1 MSSTTEQR
9 VVQMQFDNAQFE
21 AGVQQTLLSLNKLND
36 SIEKNT
42 KTNAGLSFRGLEN
55 ALGSADSKLSSISR
69 SAANLKNAF
78 SVAGVASQRV
88 VNNITDSLYRM
99 GVNCAKTL
107 TGINSMS
114 DGFDKFGQKT
124 KAVSTLMTTTGAS
137 FKDVQKAVDDLAWFS
152 DQTSYNF
159 TDMIDSMAK
168 LTASGDKNL
177 SHLTTTV
184 KGFALAGA
192 RAGVGAR
199 EVSAGMYQLTQA
211 ASRGYLMYQDWAQA
225 LGTRNIASAQ
235 LKQQMIE
242 AAGKTAIAAGANKDF
257 NDSLKKGWLT
267 MDVFRKV
274 MGEYTAGINKANWSE
289 EEYAFKN
296 DKATNSTTEFSKAA
310 FQAAQEC
317 RTWSDV
323 VDAVK
328 DAISSGWST
337 SYEMIFGN
345 VNEVRKLWTGI
356 CNFAIEISDKFTSAR
371 NNLLEEWRNA
381 GGRDALIKSFLN
393 VINGI
398 HRVIEPIKEAFE
410 EVFGTLTGDKLA
422 GATNSLEGFTKKL
435 ELTREQMIH
444 VKEVF
449 LTVFGTIKNVFDALR
464 PYAKQIISFLTII
477 TVLKSVQSI
486 MAGGLGFGSLASIL
500 KIIIGIGILKH
511 FMNFNSTASKTSG
524 IIKGIVTVI
533 QTLGTKLTSLVSKIS
548 SSKIFQVISTGLK
561 LVAAIAVWAIK
572 EIINGVQFLVSKIQ
586 ASNIISI
593 LTTKLSEFK
602 NFVVS
607 IINAVAE
614 KITGLKG
621 IRLNSFANLLTFV
634 EAIGKKI
641 FGVITL
647 IGKGIT
653 DIFKFKSPFNTVLD
667 LLKTGKESL
676 EETNKNIKDTR
687 TNIQGISGDFN
698 AMSAS
703 VIGAGNATSSIGHN
717 INTFFKN
724 LGTTINNFKDS
735 DSPLAKVFNT
745 ITHIDWQRALAVG
758 ALIAYVLQ
766 VRALNKAVTAAGAT
780 LDKFGNAFMGAGSS
794 IKMMASSI
802 SGTAGS
808 ITAFFNSLTKENNAK
823 RFRDIAIGIGLI
835 AGSLAL
841 LSVVATY
848 NADGLTNAVVL
859 LGLIASGLIGVT
871 FAISQI
877 SNSINPAGVAAIGLA
892 LLEFGAILLEVS
904 AILGVITI
912 VTSHFIKTS
921 ATAYDAFFKMFS
933 PVVVLTSLFVAL
945 VGVLEI
951 IAGLSGSMTIAAL
964 TLIKLGAGFA
974 AFGGGLIA
982 LNIAISMSIG
992 LFKIIAAQF
1001 TLFGAQL
1008 VAAFTALMNL
1018 PKEAKIAA
1026 IASLI
1031 AGLVVAIGGLV
1042 AVVAFGKAITDA
1054 LSDMTLKMALSIGTL
1069 AVSLLV
1075 LSMAIVKLG
1084 KFSGDVLPDLV
1095 MLCGGLMGLY
1105 TVLQILSNSKL
1116 STGVE
1121 NLKTIGS
1128 AILKFSI
1135 GVLAVVGAIALLGK
1149 IDPEQF
1155 TQGLLG
1161 VMATIAIFTH
1171 ALRLLD
1177 KVDVGKIAGAILAL
1191 VAATYL
1197 LVPILALFG
1206 VAWRPIAIGIGLV
1219 AGMMLALAKSVQ
1231 MMDKANPKAVIPI
1244 VSTMIVALLA
1254 MNYICQELAAMPIEK
1269 SAAVTAE
1276 LVAMLLSL
1284 GIAGRLI
1291 GSVFTSISKANGN
1304 KGSLKVIGNISAMV
1318 VTMAAM
1324 AGAIYVCGQVANEL
1338 ANHPWEQAAAGAG
1351 GVAAMA
1357 IGLGTAVQIIGKS
1370 LSKFASVKV
1379 GAGTILKTITVMV
1392 ALSGSVALLG
1402 QVASALAVQPWDQAL
1417 AASAS
1422 MALMAVGLG
1431 LAINLIAPAVKKMTG
1446 MDILGFVASVVSLGV
1461 AVSMLGLV
1469 ATNLAAIPADQ
1480 LLGVTLSLLASMG
1493 TLAVCVGILATVSQA
1508 ANAINLLSMSVMIVA
1523 FAGSLTIL
1531 SLALGQ
1537 LDLKSA
1543 LNIILVM
1550 GVFTA
1555 CIAAL
1560 TAVISIF
1567 SAGLLVAAPA
1577 IAAVGGAFL
1586 AFAAVVGAVALAQL
1600 AFAAAIAIVTT
1611 ALGEFLPKVQSF
1623 IAFLAEMT
1631 QYSNSFNALA
1641 GPLAKVGA
1649 ALIPLGLGLAAIGV
1663 GGLAAG
1669 AGLTAFGQGLTIAAA
1684 GLMAISAGFN
1694 AFKESFAVVADL
1706 AKEATT
1712 WGGDLA
1718 HNLASGLS
1726 SGIPKVGAAAY
1737 SVAREIWSYLHQTT
1751 AEKGPLA
1758 FTDIW
1763 GGHLD
1768 LNIAKDMIANKDLV
1782 GNAAELVGGTLKDSF
1797 VTSVTGAGDAG
1808 ATNILTEL
1816 SSYSGEFKN
1825 SGGILGQMFNSG
1837 FANTVKGFLS
1847 SIGGKLDGAI
1857 TWFTGKS
1864 FNGKKNAAT
1873 AAKAAKDLST
1883 ANALSEKFAKKK
1895 SNAKKTDIT
1904 GDMDIVNPNDFLG
1917 SIQQLTDGNDDLAK
1931 SFGGVGDAAGKA
1943 GKGVG
1948 GAGDA
1953 SKKAAQSQKELADF
1967 MKYSSQVIGE
1977 YAQTYGGAMGLV
1989 ANVSPMLA
1997 AQGAFGEL
2005 CEEIY
2010 QESKDASDSTQDATD
2025 DAAENAQDRIAEVQ
2039 KAFVQAF
2046 TKIKEQVSSG
2056 MDFFT
2061 KFDSK
2066 VSEAMT
2072 PDEILRNADSQ
2083 VQGYSRFYTRVMN
2096 LGLKGFNKQVVQSI
2110 LDEGVAAYPK
2120 VAGMLKMTADQVEKL
2135 NTAFA
2140 NKEAYATQAATMGM
2154 MARMNVILINKLKAR
2169 LNAEKDVDVEILKEA
2184 QAYHDLQASGT
2195 ASAED
2200 IQNQFNKLTK
2210 TCTNHGTT
2218 LDAVIKKLQ
2227 NSHKQVNQEI
2237 LTAMSN
2243 YTELKISGTA
2253 SAEEIDEAFQVLN
2266 QTCIAHG
2273 TTVEEATLS
2282 VQKYGAVSAEA
2293 IQGAID
2299 KMQHAFTVMSE
2310 FEDYAEMIG
2319 DSVSAAME
2327 RAFDPFGEWPDEFE
2341 LTGEQLMERVQ
2352 KSFAGMQ
2359 TYAAQLT
2366 RVGISGG
2373 QDLIAYFGDKFTPEI
2388 ANAFSQLSDGQIAQI
2403 NSMVMSMKNL
2413 VQTAGVSASQQW
2425 MAQGKLDGMTYQQAF
2440 AEYTSQAAFLNTAVQ
2455 NMGLQFSTAIQPVMT
2470 ESATQSVNTYITAM
2484 SEGFDA
2490 NAEVVQEDGMKNAAL
2505 LTDAM
2510 ATGINDQSG
2519 IVMNS
2524 GSALSHAVDSA
2535 VRNVLSPAA
2544 GHSIGSN
2551 WVGGIINGIRSRIAE
2566 ARAAAAEL
2574 ASAISAATAGGLDEH
2589 SPSKLSYKFGR
2600 FWDEGLVNGM
2610 DSGIGIIERSTSSV
2624 ANTVVDNMREALTT
2638 ARDILSDDVSTSPV
2652 ITPVIDLS
2660 DAQNGIS
2667 NLGSMLNANNFK
2679 INANLGRIT
2688 TNADR
2693 FNALQ
2698 ASLQTGNAGNGVNI
2712 NFEQNNYSPTELS
2725 RLDIYRQTRNQLA
2738 MLKGMVD
2745 GI

>member
-42 KTNAGLSFRGLEN
+42 KTNAGISFRGLEN

-107 TGINSMS
+107 TGINSMT

-328 DAISSGWST
+328 DAIGSGWAT

-356 CNFAIEISDKFTSAR
+356 CNFAIDISDKFTSAR

-381 GGRDALIKSFLN
+381 GGRDALIKSFVN

-410 EVFGTLTGDKLA
+410 EVFGTLDGNKLA

-572 EIINGVQFLVSKIQ
+572 EISSIIPILV
-586 ASNIISI
+586 A
-593 LTTKLSEFK
+593 KLSEFK
-602 NFVVS
+602 EFAVS
-607 IINAVAE
+607 IINAIAE

-641 FGVITL
+641 FGVIAL

-653 DIFKFKSPFNTVLD
+653 DIFKFKSPFHTVLD
-667 LLKTGKESL
+667 LLKTGKETL

-703 VIGAGNATSSIGHN
+703 VLGAGNATSSVGHN

-724 LGTTINNFKDS
+724 LGTAINNFKDS

-780 LDKFGNAFMGAGSS
+780 LDKFGNAFMGVGSS

-912 VTSHFIKTS
+912 VTSQFIKTS

-1054 LSDMTLKMALSIGTL
+1054 LSGMTLKMALSIGTL

-1269 SAAVTAE
+1269 SVTATGE

-1508 ANAINLLSMSVMIVA
+1508 ANGINLLSMSVMIVA

-1567 SAGLLVAAPA
+1567 SAGLVVATPA

-1586 AFAAVVGAVALAQL
+1586 AFAAVVGAVASAQL

-1808 ATNILTEL
+1808 ANNILTEL

-1847 SIGGKLDGAI
+1847 SVGAKLDGAV

-1864 FNGKKNAAT
+1864 FNSKKNAAT
-1873 AAKAAKDLST
+1873 AAKAAKDLSA
-1883 ANALSEKFAKKK
+1883 ANALSEKFAGKKA
-1895 SNAKKTDIT
+1895 NAKKTDIT

-1917 SIQQLTDGNDDLAK
+1917 SIQQLTDGNNDLTK
-1931 SFGGVGDAAGKA
+1931 SFGGVGDAANKA

-1977 YAQTYGGAMGLV
+1977 FAQTYGGAMGLV
-1989 ANVSPMLA
+1989 ENVSPMLA

-2083 VQGYSRFYTRVMN
+2083 VKGYSRFYTRVMN

-2210 TCTNHGTT
+2210 TCTDHGTT

-2282 VQKYGAVSAEA
+2282 VQKYGVVSAEA

-2610 DSGIGIIERSTSSV
+2610 NSGIGIVERSTSSV
-2624 ANTVVDNMREALTT
+2624 TNTVVDNMREALTT
-2638 ARDILSDDVSTSPV
+2638 ARDILSDDVNTSPV

-2693 FNALQ
+2693 LNALQ
-2698 ASLQTGNAGNGVNI
+2698 ASLQPGNAGNGVNI

>member
-42 KTNAGLSFRGLEN
+42 KANAGLSFRGLEN

-107 TGINSMS
+107 TGINSMT

-225 LGTRNIASAQ
+225 LGTRNIASAK
-235 LKQQMIE
+235 LKQQMID

-257 NDSLKKGWLT
+257 NESLKKGWLT

-289 EEYAFKN
+289 EEYTFKN

-328 DAISSGWST
+328 DAIGSGWAT
-337 SYEMIFGN
+337 SYELIFGN

-356 CNFAIEISDKFTSAR
+356 CNFAIDISDKFTSAR

-410 EVFGTLTGDKLA
+410 EVFGTLDGNKLA

-511 FMNFNSTASKTSG
+511 FISFNSTASKTSG
-524 IIKGIVTVI
+524 IINGIVTAI
-533 QTLGTKLTSLVSKIS
+533 KALGTKLTSLVGKIS
-548 SSKIFQVISTGLK
+548 SSKIFQAITTGLK

-572 EIINGVQFLVSKIQ
+572 EIINGVQFLISKIQ

-602 NFVVS
+602 EFAVS

-653 DIFKFKSPFNTVLD
+653 DIFKFKSPFHTVLN

-676 EETNKNIKDTR
+676 DETNKNIKDVR

-703 VIGAGNATSSIGHN
+703 VLGAGNATSSVGHN

-724 LGTTINNFKDS
+724 LGTAINNFKDS
-735 DSPLAKVFNT
+735 DNPLAKIFNT
-745 ITHIDWQRALAVG
+745 ITHIDWQRVIAVG
-758 ALIAYVLQ
+758 SLIAYVLQ

-780 LDKFGNAFMGAGSS
+780 LDKFGNAFMGVGSS

-921 ATAYDAFFKMFS
+921 ATAYDALFKMFS
-933 PVVVLTSLFVAL
+933 PVVVLISLFVAL

-992 LFKIIAAQF
+992 LFKIITAQF

-1008 VAAFTALMNL
+1008 VAAFAALMSL
-1018 PKEAKIAA
+1018 PKEAKITA

-1054 LSDMTLKMALSIGTL
+1054 LSRMTLKMALSIGTL

-1075 LSMAIVKLG
+1075 LSKAIVKLG

-1128 AILKFSI
+1128 AMLKFSI
-1135 GVLAVVGAIALLGK
+1135 GILAVVGAIALLGK

-1177 KVDVGKIAGAILAL
+1177 NVNVGKIAGAILAL

-1269 SAAVTAE
+1269 SVTATGE

-1304 KGSLKVIGNISAMV
+1304 KGPLKVIGNISAMV

-1379 GAGTILKTITVMV
+1379 GAGTILKTIAVMV
-1392 ALSGSVALLG
+1392 ALSGSVAILG
-1402 QVASALAVQPWDQAL
+1402 QVASALATQPWDQAL

-1431 LAINLIAPAVKKMTG
+1431 LAIDLIAPAVKKMTG
-1446 MDILGFVASVVSLGV
+1446 MDVLGFVASVISLGV

-1480 LLGVTLSLLASMG
+1480 LLGVTLSLMASMG
-1493 TLAVCVGILATVSQA
+1493 TLALCVGILATVSQA

-1567 SAGLLVAAPA
+1567 SAGLVVATPA
-1577 IAAVGGAFL
+1577 IAAMGGAF
-1586 AFAAVVGAVALAQL
+1586 L

-1631 QYSNSFNALA
+1631 QYANAFNALA

-1808 ATNILTEL
+1808 AINILTEL

-1847 SIGGKLDGAI
+1847 SVSGKLNGAI

-1864 FNGKKNAAT
+1864 FNSKKNAAT

-1883 ANALSEKFAKKK
+1883 ANGLSEKFAEKKA
-1895 SNAKKTDIT
+1895 NAKKTDIT
-1904 GDMDIVNPNDFLG
+1904 GDMNIVNPEDFLG
-1917 SIQQLTDGNDDLAK
+1917 SIQQLTDGNNDLTK
-1931 SFGGVGDAAGKA
+1931 SFGGVGDAANKA

-1989 ANVSPMLA
+1989 ENVSPMLA

-2083 VQGYSRFYTRVMN
+2083 VKGYSRFYTRVMN

-2200 IQNQFNKLTK
+2200 IQKQFNKLTK
-2210 TCTNHGTT
+2210 TCTDHGTT

-2413 VQTAGVSASQQW
+2413 VQTAGISASQQW

-2490 NAEVVQEDGMKNAAL
+2490 NAEVVQEDGLKNASL

-2638 ARDILSDDVSTSPV
+2638 ARDILSDDVTTSPV

-2693 FNALQ
+2693 LNALQ